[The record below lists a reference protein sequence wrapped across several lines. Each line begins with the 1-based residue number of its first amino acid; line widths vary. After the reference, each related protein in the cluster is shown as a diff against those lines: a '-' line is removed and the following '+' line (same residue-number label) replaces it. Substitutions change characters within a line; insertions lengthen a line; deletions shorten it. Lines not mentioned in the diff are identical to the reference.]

1 MAYQPINK
9 EGTHDKHIRN
19 ALKYTQAGSSVMG
32 QAAVDRARAG
42 GMSDQDIRDAAFFG
56 RFKLGAKAYQ
66 SLFGSGKSATN
77 TMGGKTIHN
86 NQGTVTNVS
95 GPGSQNYGADTLD
108 HMKIRRQKYE
118 EMSSKGASLNKI
130 REAFAALNYQPA
142 NSFAVL
148 GDQRWYS
155 QPVTNEMKIAA
166 AKAAEMAPRT
176 YAPRPSRSSRF
187 RQNSASNR
195 SNVTNSSLNL

>member
-66 SLFGSGKSATN
+66 SLFGSGQSATN
-77 TMGGKTIHN
+77 AMGNKNIHRN
-86 NQGTVTNVS
+86 DGTVSNVS
-95 GPGSQNYGADTLD
+95 GPGIQNWGADTLD

-166 AKAAEMAPRT
+166 AKAAESAPKK
-176 YAPRPSRSSRF
+176 YAPKSSRSR
-187 RQNSASNR
+187 RNSSSNR
-195 SNVTNSSLNL
+195 SVVNSSLNL

>member
-77 TMGGKTIHN
+77 TMGGKTIHRN
-86 NQGTVTNVS
+86 DGTVSNVS
-95 GPGSQNYGADTLD
+95 GPGIQNWGADTLD
-108 HMKIRRQKYE
+108 HMKIRRQQVE
-118 EMSSKGASLNKI
+118 EMRSKGKSLDEI
-130 REAFAALNYQPA
+130 REAFAALGYQPA
-142 NSFAVL
+142 NSFAEL

-166 AKAAEMAPRT
+166 AKAAESAPKK
-176 YAPRPSRSSRF
+176 YAPKPSRSR
-187 RQNSASNR
+187 RNSSSNR
-195 SNVTNSSLNL
+195 SVVNSSLNL